1 MKRALITGVTGQDGS
16 FLARLLLDK
25 GYEVHGLRRRSSSF
39 NTGRIDH
46 LYRDPHTAE
55 SNFFLHY
62 GDLTDSNSISQV
74 VTKAQPDEVYHL
86 GAQSHVALSFENPE
100 YTANVNS
107 LGTLRL
113 LEAIRINGKEC
124 KFYNAATSEMF
135 GNSPHPQ
142 NEETL
147 FAPESPYGTSKLFG
161 YWITKNYRSAYG
173 MHATNGILFNHES
186 AVRGETF
193 VTRKIVRGLKSILAG
208 SQEVLYLGNLD
219 AMRDWG
225 YAGEYVELMWK
236 MLQLDKG
243 DDYVVGTGRSV
254 SVRTFVELVAA
265 ELQIPFTWEGSGANE
280 VGIRSDDG
288 KILVRIDEEY
298 YRPNEVNYLLAD
310 AAKAFVTLK
319 WKPTVSVEQL
329 VKLMVNEE
337 KN

>member
-1 MKRALITGVTGQDGS
+1 
-16 FLARLLLDK
+16 
-25 GYEVHGLRRRSSSF
+25 
-39 NTGRIDH
+39 
-46 LYRDPHTAE
+46 
-55 SNFFLHY
+55 
-62 GDLTDSNSISQV
+62 
-74 VTKAQPDEVYHL
+74 
-86 GAQSHVALSFENPE
+86 
-100 YTANVNS
+100 
-107 LGTLRL
+107 
-113 LEAIRINGKEC
+113 
-124 KFYNAATSEMF
+124 
-135 GNSPHPQ
+135 
-142 NEETL
+142 
-147 FAPESPYGTSKLFG
+147 
-161 YWITKNYRSAYG
+161 

-193 VTRKIVRGLKSILAG
+193 VTRKIVRGLRSILAG

-243 DDYVVGTGRSV
+243 DDFVVGTGRSV

-288 KILVRIDEEY
+288 QILVRIDEEY